1 MEYRFLLQSTM
12 VESAIAWV
20 AKNIPYVASLWYLSI
35 FFIILLWGA
44 AERCSRIFKIASV
57 QETSKIVMWYSLEV
71 LNVFITLLLKHNFRK
86 SEIFFF
92 LNGVPFFTSKY
103 YGWKRTISYQT
114 ALSKANVKTNWLKI
128 VKQTNHRVLSL
139 TTFFENLISL

>member
-35 FFIILLWGA
+35 FFIILLWGT

-57 QETSKIVMWYSLEV
+57 QETSKIVMRYSLEV

-86 SEIFFF
+86 YEIFFLKWSTVFYFKVLRLKAHHF
-92 LNGVPFFTSKY
+92 LPNGPVKSQCKD
-103 YGWKRTISYQT
+103 KLIEDC
-114 ALSKANVKTNWLKI
+114 KTN
-128 VKQTNHRVLSL
+128 
-139 TTFFENLISL
+139 